1 MEVDSVKEMFSR
13 SEENFGVKYS
23 NYIGDGDSAT
33 FKAILDLKPYGDE
46 LTVVKSECIFST
58 KEEPN
63 HECCPTGPES
73 WCKWQKAVALN
84 RDSTLEDLTPLLG
97 QEMKEHLLPIYE
109 NLSREDL
116 LERCLGDHTQ
126 NANESFN
133 STIWR
138 LTPKHLHSGQKIIE
152 LSACIAAGVF
162 NEGYNSILRLM
173 NQLDI
178 VVGNQALNF
187 AKNTDEAR
195 VTRQNRMSQSETK
208 AARKYCQETATT
220 GS

>member
-33 FKAILDLKPYGDE
+33 FKAILD
-46 LTVVKSECIFST
+46 F
-58 KEEPN
+58 
-63 HECCPTGPES
+63 
-73 WCKWQKAVALN
+73 
-84 RDSTLEDLTPLLG
+84 
-97 QEMKEHLLPIYE
+97 LLPIYE

-116 LERCLGDHTQ
+116 LERCLGGHTQ

-152 LSACIAAGVF
+152 LLACIAAGVF

-208 AARKYCQETATT
+208 AARTARKQQQLEDNQLFEEAEELLYAP
-220 GS
+220 GIAD